1 MRAGDADPGS
11 LLRRRR
17 RDFALPDILYTM
29 RRAMRTST
37 TQRKTYA
44 IHTLHRT
51 RELPQY
57 QSQTR
62 WRSYIAGPREN
73 KSHRSPLNPYFESM
87 L

>member
-17 RDFALPDILYTM
+17 RDFALLDILYTM

-37 TQRKTYA
+37 SQRKTYA
-44 IHTLHRT
+44 IHTPRRT
-51 RELPQY
+51 RELPLN
-57 QSQTR
+57 QSQYR
-62 WRSYIAGPREN
+62 WRPYIASPREN
-73 KSHRSPLNPYFESM
+73 KSPLSPINAYFETM

>member
-29 RRAMRTST
+29 RRTMRTST
-37 TQRKTYA
+37 TQRKTYV

-57 QSQTR
+57 QSHYR
-62 WRSYIAGPREN
+62 WMPYIAGPRKN
-73 KSHRSPLNPYFESM
+73 KSLLSPINPYFESM